1 MKIRLFQEL
10 LVLNDEKRNE
20 AEQAEKK
27 QQATNRRR
35 KKTEKRPPK
44 LANPSQRSTADS
56 QPDAAPTH
64 EEGNHR

>member
-1 MKIRLFQEL
+1 MRIRLFQEL
-10 LVLNDEKRNE
+10 LVLSDEKRNE
-20 AEQAEKK
+20 AEHAEKK
-27 QQATNRRR
+27 QRASNRHR
-35 KKTEKRPPK
+35 KKTEKRPLK